1 METNEYMQDDN
12 IQYKNIGEEYETQG
26 MDNIPDGYELF
37 KEPENRSGTITDSL
51 DSTEINV
58 VYYYKLKEYIVKT
71 NVINDGGTISGQGKD
86 AYEIVKHGEDSK
98 KKIEIVPYS
107 GYKISK
113 IKINEKEI
121 EINANDAGIVV
132 IDKLENIK
140 ENKNITVE
148 FEK

>member
-1 METNEYMQDDN
+1 M
-12 IQYKNIGEEYETQG
+12 
-26 MDNIPDGYELF
+26 
-37 KEPENRSGTITDSL
+37 
-51 DSTEINV
+51 
-58 VYYYKLKEYIVKT
+58 
-71 NVINDGGTISGQGKD
+71 
-86 AYEIVKHGEDSK
+86 KHGEDSK

-121 EINANDAGIVV
+121 EINANDEGIVV

-148 FEK
+148 FEKIKSKVIIKYLGKETNQEISEEQIKEGEVGEEYVAIPKDIKDYVLVEPIPQNAKGQFEEEAIIVKYYYAKEEVKTR